1 MSIGA
6 FFILKNGKMELHQ
19 AKNTV
24 DEIFDLYEQY
34 GNADYI
40 GEPVS
45 QLEHMSQSAA
55 LAMNEGGDEELIL
68 AAFFH
73 DIGHLCEFVMP
84 VEKMDGIGIV
94 DHESIGGQ
102 FLLQRGFSER
112 IAKLVQSHV
121 TAKRYLTFK
130 HPDYYNKL
138 SPASKETLAHQGGVM
153 SLAEATDFELDPLHT
168 EYIKM
173 RDWDDRAKETQVP
186 VMDLQYLKELA
197 IKHLTQKN

>member
-1 MSIGA
+1 
-6 FFILKNGKMELHQ
+6 MELHQ

-24 DEIFDLYEQY
+24 DEIFGLYEQY

-45 QLEHMSQSAA
+45 QLEHMSQAA
-55 LAMNEGGDEELIL
+55 SLAMEEGGDEELIL

-73 DIGHLCEFVMP
+73 DIGHLCEFLMP
-84 VEKMDGIGIV
+84 VEKMDGIGIL

-138 SPASKETLAHQGGVM
+138 SQASKETLAHQGGVM
-153 SLAEATDFELDPLHT
+153 SLAEANEFELDPLHT
-168 EYIKM
+168 EYIRM
-173 RDWDDRAKETQVP
+173 RDWDDRAKETQLA
-186 VMDLQYLKELA
+186 VMDLQYLKDLA